1 MKIARF
7 EHKGVE
13 KLGLVS
19 VNKITPLSCDSIEA
33 CMDETSAGLKS
44 KCLKEEFGI
53 RSVRILPPVRP
64 SKIIC
69 LGWNYLEHVEELKNK
84 VPEKPMVFFKQSS
97 AVIGH
102 LDEVVLPK
110 TSISSE
116 VNNEVEL
123 AVIIGRKARNVS
135 RDSALEYVLGYTIM
149 QDITARD
156 IQFKLR
162 QKNEQWEISKAFDTF
177 APL

>member
-53 RSVRILPPVRP
+53 SSVRILPPVRP